1 MKVSGWPS
9 AAPMG
14 HAEIMGV
21 LKAPEVLTLVRT
33 PDGVWG
39 TPACLYSSQTTAP
52 PPRPPAPAL
61 HRLGACEM
69 AVLTVLSLGVQ
80 LG

>member
-52 PPRPPAPAL
+52 PPAPQP
-61 HRLGACEM
+61 
-69 AVLTVLSLGVQ
+69 Q
-80 LG
+80 LCTDSAPVKWLC